1 MTKRK
6 LEKIIDGIN
15 TTPIVTPK
23 LPAGGFSTH
32 CKDWCKPQ
40 NDILKDVLG
49 NPIAYN
55 QVVAVIDSANK
66 NSTTGR
72 YDGGDVPESIPEV
85 VVAVGINY
93 GQIGTSRGIVKPWY
107 DDTKMR
113 GRLKKVYDDLALP
126 LDATNRTQVVLIA
139 TNFFPWLSSD
149 KWNDIKLN
157 AIEEMLLIYSAGFS
171 DPFLPISDLVQGLN
185 NMGVFPH
192 LVFHGANNAVPLMG
206 RIAVETVL
214 PKYKFKSVVFCDNLA
229 HGSGISNAVLL

>member
-1 MTKRK
+1 MTRTD
-6 LEKIIDGIN
+6 LETLIDNIN
-15 TTPIVTPK
+15 KTHIVTPK
-23 LPAGGFSTH
+23 LPLSGFSTH
-32 CKDWCKPQ
+32 CNDWCNPSA
-40 NDILKDVLG
+40 DILKNVLG
-49 NPIAYN
+49 KSIAYH
-55 QVVAVIDSANK
+55 QVVAVIDSTSK
-66 NSTTGR
+66 TPTVLE
-72 YDGGDVPESIPEV
+72 VPDPIPEEV

-93 GQIGTSRGIVKPWY
+93 GQIATSRGIVAPWY

-113 GRLKKVYDDLALP
+113 GRLKKVYGARASTTLP

-185 NMGVFPH
+185 NGGVFPH

-214 PKYKFKSVVFCDNLA
+214 SKYKFKSVVFCDNLA